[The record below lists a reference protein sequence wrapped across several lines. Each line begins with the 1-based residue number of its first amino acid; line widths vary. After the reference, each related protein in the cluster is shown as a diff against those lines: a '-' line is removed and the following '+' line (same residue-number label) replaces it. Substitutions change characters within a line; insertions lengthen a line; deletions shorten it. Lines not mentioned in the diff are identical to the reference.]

1 MKIELKVGLY
11 GVDREKRVWGPFSE
25 TPLHKNAESYPFT
38 EGFYSWTKSGR
49 FLVGSDKEG
58 MDILNTFT
66 TKRDAVGFAKGK
78 PVKPKKK
85 PINYQR
91 LALSMSKAKT
101 IKQAREIYTKG
112 TKVPAK
118 KGK

>member
-1 MKIELKVGLY
+1 MK
-11 GVDREKRVWGPFSE
+11 DEKS
-25 TPLHKNAESYPFT
+25 S
-38 EGFYSWTKSGR
+38 
-49 FLVGSDKEG
+49 
-58 MDILNTFT
+58 
-66 TKRDAVGFAKGK
+66 KRLAVGEKVHLSEIGSSEYRVRFVGMAGTVVEDDRSSVPFCVRFDNGDRWWFCAKNIER
-78 PVKPKKK
+78 VAAKK

-112 TKVPAK
+112 IKVPAK

>member
-1 MKIELKVGLY
+1 MKTKADEWRPLKLGEALQ
-11 GVDREKRVWGPFSE
+11 
-25 TPLHKNAESYPFT
+25 
-38 EGFYSWTKSGR
+38 EGDEWWS
-49 FLVGSDKEG
+49 GSDWRKASSIGE
-58 MDILNTFT
+58 
-66 TKRDAVGFAKGK
+66 AVSKTDFALDMRWRRLKTA
-78 PVKPKKK
+78 PN

-112 TKVPAK
+112 AKVPAK